1 MGFFDP
7 FGGNAGGSGNEGGQ
21 IKIEVDKTL
30 SKEGMAADS
39 KTVGDRVNT
48 INEKIRILEEAVL
61 GNNVLIVDDIT
72 GITYQFGISNGI
84 TYFREYNGEVN

>member
-7 FGGNAGGSGNEGGQ
+7 FGGNAGRSGNGDDQ
-21 IKIEVDKTL
+21 VKIEVDKTL
-30 SKEGMAADS
+30 SKEDMAADS
-39 KTVGDRVNT
+39 KTVGDKVST

-61 GNNVLIVDDIT
+61 GNSVLIVDDIT
-72 GITYQFGISNGI
+72 GITYQFGISGGT